1 MHKRDKIRIS
11 GQQFFTFRI
20 NKDIMVSF
28 TIIRNEKKKQNNFWF
43 NKITNKILFN
53 IRIWQLEWNIKA
65 YFNSDE
71 SRNKWHFY
79 F

>member
-28 TIIRNEKKKQNNFWF
+28 TIIRNEKK
-43 NKITNKILFN
+43 NKIIFGSTKSLIKFYLILEYGN
-53 IRIWQLEWNIKA
+53 
-65 YFNSDE
+65 
-71 SRNKWHFY
+71 
-79 F
+79 

>member
-28 TIIRNEKKKQNNFWF
+28 TIIRNEKKTK
-43 NKITNKILFN
+43 
-53 IRIWQLEWNIKA
+53 
-65 YFNSDE
+65 
-71 SRNKWHFY
+71 
-79 F
+79 